1 MSTFANRVVLITGA
15 GSGIGQQ
22 FARVLARE
30 GARLALL
37 DWQQEALDKFV
48 AELGNDQV
56 AQAVVDV
63 RDRTAVLA
71 AVARLEKQVG
81 PTDVLI
87 AAAGIFRETWTDD
100 FGEAFTEQIRT
111 NLLGLAYS
119 IEAVLP
125 GMKARRNGQLV
136 ALSSIASYH
145 GLPPFAGY
153 CASKAG
159 VNALCEA
166 FRAELRPFGV
176 TVTLLCP
183 GYIRTNIA
191 SHMDLPRLPPMLEVG
206 DAVDRMMKAVRRRRS
221 FYAFPAR
228 DVWPVRLLRYL
239 PRSLSD
245 WLTER
250 QFIPYARMRGRATV
264 PEKSQ
269 FWK

>member
-1 MSTFANRVVLITGA
+1 MFSFADRVALITGA

-37 DWQQEALDKFV
+37 DCQQESLAKLV
-48 AELGNDQV
+48 AELGNDRV
-56 AQAVVDV
+56 AHAVVDV

-71 AVARLEKQVG
+71 AVAKLEEQVG

-100 FGEAFTEQIRT
+100 FAEAFTEQIQI
-111 NLLGLAYS
+111 NLLGMAYS
-119 IEAVLP
+119 MEAVLP
-125 GMKARRNGQLV
+125 GMKARRKGQLV

-145 GLPPFAGY
+145 GLAPFAGY

-191 SHMDLPRLPPMLEVG
+191 AHMDLSRWPPMLEVE
-206 DAVDRMMKAVRRRRS
+206 DAVDRMMHAIRRRRS

-228 DVWPVRLLRYL
+228 DVWSVRLLRFL
-239 PRSLSD
+239 PRGIGD

-250 QFIPYARMRGRATV
+250 RFIPYARLRGRATV
-264 PEKSQ
+264 PKKSL
-269 FWK
+269 